1 MHKLIYFLALF
12 SLCSTFFVF
21 LSTVLSPFT
30 ICLPFL
36 SSNYSSFCC
45 HLSPYNLSFCYI
57 PTSFLLYQF
66 SFEFSFYFCFVSC
79 LNLLFLIS
87 LSSFRLAS
95 CHSISE
101 RERGGVGFYSGNIA
115 FLVMII
121 LWLAFLYVIQINKEN
136 LIKLP
141 SFRNLFQLKIVI
153 FFGTILTISWVSS
166 LFISKY
172 ILILFLL

>member
-12 SLCSTFFVF
+12 SLCPTFFVF

-45 HLSPYNLSFCYI
+45 HLSPCNLSFCYI
-57 PTSFLLYQF
+57 PTFFLLYQF
-66 SFEFSFYFCFVSC
+66 SFEFSFYLCFVSC

-101 RERGGVGFYSGNIA
+101 RERARRDRFLFKQYSLLSNDN
-115 FLVMII
+115 FLD
-121 LWLAFLYVIQINKEN
+121 
-136 LIKLP
+136 
-141 SFRNLFQLKIVI
+141 SFSICNTKS
-153 FFGTILTISWVSS
+153 TKKT
-166 LFISKY
+166 
-172 ILILFLL
+172 